1 MILIVYKPSGVINV
15 GTTFSQ
21 RGGGCNQCIM
31 HIIIQNISRVTLWIE
46 IFKGIDGLN
55 TS

>member
-21 RGGGCNQCIM
+21 RGGED
-31 HIIIQNISRVTLWIE
+31 VTNVLC
-46 IFKGIDGLN
+46 
-55 TS
+55 T